1 MSPQQFADKY
11 LLALEESI
19 KEKPSSGLNG
29 FEQEWNLLDEDLRPL
44 LTVGA
49 GPSQHSFVDYLRAE
63 CIPPWQAQFSQLEVF
78 HWMIEWATRPYYSP
92 RGAIYEA
99 RLHEASLIN
108 ALHRAGI
115 NFGERLHYWH
125 GNLLF
130 LTDIG
135 HHSIPGNWAIAKRR
149 YLEKCVD
156 LYGDTLATT
165 GIHTNMSLPDP
176 LFAWDF
182 MHLTPTERGDMHL
195 DEFKSEFYITATRL
209 LRAFAALFIATSA
222 STPMQAQVRG
232 GRAVVAL
239 TEFDS
244 IRNLTFPNPPAI
256 DLPDLYR
263 SYNDYLQISYDLVRR
278 GVRFGNNNWTPVR
291 ARSFAEPVERIIST
305 TSDQLASLYARG
317 LFAVGEATPP
327 EEMALQIEKQNLMAR
342 INLPMGRVEVRT
354 DEGGHSLDLD
364 IANLTLKHLLLL
376 RIYSDPKFARS
387 FRYDREDITRARA
400 NENLAAKY
408 GLRAE
413 IENPLTGKPISM
425 RAFLKWTL
433 NEVKPLAEA
442 LGELE
447 NLTPLVEISEGGRN
461 TAEKIR
467 ARLQLELGE
476 NDEVPLTILKE
487 LFYEREAQVKSD
499 VERIASDYSSL
510 GSDASK
516 IAEYIQRSRDVVRNV
531 PSAPIRFRPREQAVI
546 EISYPDKT
554 SEILDLAQQLI
565 RIPSV
570 TASPNERL
578 DEVHRAA
585 SLIDDYLRNAG
596 LQTKFFDGKYPAIYA
611 TFPPITYYQLPNN
624 PVSSFQSQR
633 ETSNPPILLTGHFDV
648 VEPDPDDSQF
658 IPRIEGDYLWG
669 RGAADMKTVV
679 ATYLVWMKDM
689 CRDDSRSRPNIALLL
704 VGNEENGE
712 AEAWGTPYVLKA
724 LGEQQDDRK
733 DHPYTPALF
742 IAGERTGEKGDELF
756 GEICVENRGVMR
768 FDVIARET
776 KGHSG
781 VAGTGDLSEKL
792 IAARS
797 ALNEIFAKHLT
808 LKSPDGWQSQAK
820 FPFINVGTPG
830 IYNVTAGEGIL
841 GVEIRP
847 IPQDDVEGLRSKV
860 EGYCAENGLEV
871 NFSVMENGVA
881 CDPNNPALK
890 ALLEAVKQAG
900 GGVEARIGRKLPG
913 TSARFAPGGQA
924 VVWGQSGVGPHA
936 KDERHYIPSIEPY
949 YKSLNELAKLW
960 VMRN

>member
-1 MSPQQFADKY
+1 MPQKFADKY
-11 LLALEESI
+11 LIAVEEAI

-63 CIPPWQAQFSQLEVF
+63 CVPQWQAQFSQLEVF

-99 RLHEASLIN
+99 RLQEASLIN
-108 ALHRAGI
+108 SLHRAGI

-135 HHSIPGNWAIAKRR
+135 HHSIPGNWTIAKRR

-182 MHLTPTERGDMHL
+182 MHLSSTERGDQHL
-195 DEFKSEFYITATRL
+195 DEFKSEFYITASRL
-209 LRAFAALFIATSA
+209 LRAFASLFIATNA

-244 IRNLTFPNPPAI
+244 VRNLTFPNPPAI

-278 GVRFGNNNWTPVR
+278 GVRFGNNNWTPIR

-305 TSDQLASLYARG
+305 TSEQLASLYARG
-317 LFAVGEATPP
+317 LFAAGEATPP

-342 INLPMGRVEVRT
+342 INLPMGRVEIRT

-376 RIYSDPKFARS
+376 RIYSDPTFARS
-387 FRYDREDITRARA
+387 FRYDREDITRART
-400 NENLAAKY
+400 NEMLAAQH

-413 IENPLTGKPISM
+413 IENPLTGKPVAL
-425 RAFLKWTL
+425 RAFLKWVL
-433 NEVKPLAEA
+433 GEVKTLAEA
-442 LGELE
+442 LNIWDDL
-447 NLTPLVEISEGGRN
+447 NPLVEMSEGGRN
-461 TAEKIR
+461 TSEKIR
-467 ARLQLELGE
+467 ARLQMELGE
-476 NDEVPLTILKE
+476 NDEVALSVLKE
-487 LFYEREAQVKSD
+487 LFYEREAQVKAD
-499 VERIASDYSSL
+499 VERIASDYGSL
-510 GSDASK
+510 GSDSTK
-516 IAEYIQRSRDVVRNV
+516 ISEFLQRSRDVVRQI
-531 PSAPIRFRPREQAVI
+531 PTAPIRFRPRTQAVI

-554 SEILDLAQQLI
+554 SEILGLAQQLI

-578 DEVHRAA
+578 DEVHRAG
-585 SLIDDYLRNAG
+585 SLVDDYLRNAG
-596 LQTKFFDGKYPAIYA
+596 LDVEFFDGKYPAVYA
-611 TFPPITYYQLPNN
+611 TFPGTQP
-624 PVSSFQSQR
+624 PVS
-633 ETSNPPILLTGHFDV
+633 TLKPPILLTGHFDV
-648 VEPDPDDSQF
+648 VEPEPDDSQF
-658 IPRIEGDYLWG
+658 IPRMEGDYLWG

-679 ATYLVWMKDM
+679 ATYLVWMKD
-689 CRDDSRSRPNIALLL
+689 RLKAGKAFPNISLLL

-712 AEAWGTPYVLKA
+712 AEAWGTPHVLKQ
-724 LGEQQDDRK
+724 LGI
-733 DHPYTPALF
+733 TPSLF
-742 IAGERTGEKGDELF
+742 IAGERTGEKGNEHF

-768 FDVIARET
+768 FDVIARGARE
-776 KGHSG
+776 HSG

-797 ALNEIFAKHLT
+797 ALNGIFKTHLT
-808 LKSPDGWQSQAK
+808 LNSSDGWQSQAK

-830 IYNVTAGEGIL
+830 MYNVTAAEGIL

-847 IPQDDVEGLRSKV
+847 IPQDDVEALKAKV
-860 EGYCAENGLEV
+860 EAYCAENGLELCM
-871 NFSVMENGVA
+871 NVMQNGVA
-881 CDPNNPALK
+881 CSPDNPALQ
-890 ALLEAVKQAG
+890 ALIEAVKNTMSAQSGAG
-900 GGVEARIGRKLPG
+900 GEVEASEPKLGKKLPG

-924 VVWGQSGVGPHA
+924 VVWGQSGLGPHA

-949 YKSLNELAKLW
+949 YQALNELANVWK
-960 VMRN
+960 

>member
-1 MSPQQFADKY
+1 MPQHFADKY
-11 LLALEESI
+11 LLALEQAA

-78 HWMIEWATRPYYSP
+78 HWMIEWATRPYYTP

-99 RLHEASLIN
+99 RLMEASLIN
-108 ALHRAGI
+108 ALHHAGI

-135 HHSIPGNWAIAKRR
+135 HHSIPGNWGIAKRR

-156 LYGDTLATT
+156 LYDGGLAVS

-182 MHLTPTERGDMHL
+182 MHLSPTERGDQHL
-195 DEFKSEFYITATRL
+195 DEFKSEFYITASRL
-209 LRAFAALFIATSA
+209 LRAFASLFIATSA
-222 STPMQAQVRG
+222 STPMQAEVRA

-263 SYNDYLQISYDLVRR
+263 SYNDYLEISYDLVRR

-317 LFAVGEATPP
+317 LFAVGQPTPP

-354 DEGGHSLDLD
+354 DEGGHALDLD

-376 RIYSDPKFARS
+376 RIYSDPKFARG

-400 NENLAAKY
+400 NETLAAKH
-408 GLRAE
+408 GLRADL
-413 IENPLTGKPISM
+413 ENPLTGKPISL

-433 NEVKPLAEA
+433 SEVKPLAEA
-442 LGELE
+442 LDLW
-447 NLTPLVEISEGGRN
+447 NDLNPLVEISEGGRN

-476 NDEVPLTILKE
+476 NDEVPLGALKE

-499 VERIASDYSSL
+499 IERIASEHGSL

-516 IAEYIQRSRDVVRNV
+516 IAEFLQRGRDAARQTQN
-531 PSAPIRFRPREQAVI
+531 APIQFRPRTQAVI
-546 EISYPDKT
+546 EVSYPDKT

-578 DEVHRAA
+578 DEVHRAG
-585 SLIDDYLRNAG
+585 SMIDDYLRNAG
-596 LQTKFFDGKYPAIYA
+596 LDVKYFDGKYPAVYA
-611 TFPPITYYQLPNN
+611 QFPTNGN
-624 PVSSFQSQR
+624 PSPDSR
-633 ETSNPPILLTGHFDV
+633 HPILLTGHFDV
-648 VEPDPDDSQF
+648 VEPEPDDSQF
-658 IPRIEGDYLWG
+658 MPRIDGDYLWG

-679 ATYLVWMKDM
+679 ATYLVWMKDIR
-689 CRDDSRSRPNIALLL
+689 RDNPRGYPNISLLL

-712 AEAWGTPYVLKA
+712 AEAWGTPHVLKE
-724 LGEQQDDRK
+724 LDL
-733 DHPYTPALF
+733 TPALF
-742 IAGERTGEKGDELF
+742 IAGERTGEKGSELF

-768 FDVIARET
+768 FDVIARGT

-797 ALNEIFAKHLT
+797 ALNELFAQHLT
-808 LKSPDGWQSQAK
+808 LKSSDGWQSQTK
-820 FPFINVGTPG
+820 FPFISVGTPG
-830 IYNVTAGEGIL
+830 VYNVTAGEGTL

-847 IPQDDVEGLRSKV
+847 IPQDNVQGLRSTV
-860 EGYCAENGLEV
+860 ENYCAENGLEV
-871 NFSVMENGVA
+871 NFSVIENGVA
-881 CDPNNPALK
+881 CDPKNAALQ
-890 ALLEAVKQAG
+890 ALIQAVKQAAG
-900 GGVEARIGRKLPG
+900 DIEPRIGKKLPG

-949 YKSLNELAKLW
+949 YRSLHELAKLW
-960 VMRN
+960 K